1 MAAKEIWITI
11 PRRRPFKNVYQL
23 KITLRGIK
31 PQIWRRILVP
41 ESYTFYDLHVAIQ
54 DAMGWEDYHLHRFEI
69 RGDKAPGGRV
79 IIEAPFTEPEE
90 GEEKFMSTEVPIS
103 LYLQKPGDKVLY
115 VYDYGDDW
123 WHDVVLEK
131 IEPRKPKKKYPLC
144 LDGERACPP
153 EDCGG
158 VPGYYRCL
166 RAFRNKDNSEGLL
179 SWLGDW
185 NPDKFDPAQVKFE
198 SPKKRFEAGLR

>member
-1 MAAKEIWITI
+1 MAAIEMWITI

-23 KITLRGIK
+23 KITLRGIE
-31 PQIWRRILVP
+31 PQIWRRIMVP
-41 ESYTFYDLHVAIQ
+41 GSYTFYDLHVAIQ
-54 DAMGWEDYHLHRFEI
+54 DAMGWKDYHLHRFEI
-69 RGDKAPGGRV
+69 RDDKVPGERV
-79 IIEAPFTEPEE
+79 IIETPFTEPEIE
-90 GEEKFMSTEVPIS
+90 EEKFMSTEVPIF
-103 LYLQKPGDKVLY
+103 LYLKKPGDKVLY

-185 NPDKFDPAQVKFE
+185 NPDKFDPAQVRFE